1 VVPLVCDLRNSQEGE
16 KEILPT
22 THSLR
27 FFTETRE
34 VYRTIWSEAVT
45 KSLTALWLGGVPPEI
60 TFHTVIVRLI
70 DNVVER
76 PGRPRWQKYF
86 QRYRHDEQHLYQ

>member
-1 VVPLVCDLRNSQEGE
+1 VIDKSEQNVVPLVCDLRNSQEGE

-34 VYRTIWSEAVT
+34 VYRTI
-45 KSLTALWLGGVPPEI
+45 
-60 TFHTVIVRLI
+60 
-70 DNVVER
+70 
-76 PGRPRWQKYF
+76 
-86 QRYRHDEQHLYQ
+86 